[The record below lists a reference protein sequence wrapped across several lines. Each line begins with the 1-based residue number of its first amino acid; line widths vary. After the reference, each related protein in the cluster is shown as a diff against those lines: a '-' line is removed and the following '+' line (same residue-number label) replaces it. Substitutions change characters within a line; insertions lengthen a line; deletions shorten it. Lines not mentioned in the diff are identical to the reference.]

1 MLTYFL
7 WFAAGALSYRI
18 VSLLLMVRL
27 ERAIVVSALRWV
39 AKVITATDSDL
50 KKAIRIKQE
59 NLRATSIPNE
69 VLDKIEE
76 SDNKFISQWKE
87 TIFTTVAISIPQKY
101 LKHVPHFVWEPVSLK
116 QKAKELEKEDSK

>member
-1 MLTYFL
+1 M
-7 WFAAGALSYRI
+7 AAGTLSYKI

-27 ERAIVVSALRWV
+27 ERAIIVSALRWV
-39 AKVITATDSDL
+39 AKVLTATDSDL

-87 TIFTTVAISIPQKY
+87 TIFTTVAISIPQRY

-116 QKAKELEKEDSK
+116 QKARELEKEDSE

>member
-7 WFAAGALSYRI
+7 WLAAGTLSYKI
-18 VSLLLMVRL
+18 VSLLLMVRS
-27 ERAIVVSALRWV
+27 ERAIIVTALRWV

-87 TIFTTVAISIPQKY
+87 TIFTTVAISIPQRY
-101 LKHVPHFVWEPVSLK
+101 LKLVPHFVWEPVSLK
-116 QKAKELEKEDSK
+116 QKARELEKEDSE